1 MNDLHEMTIFGQ
13 FGDNAVTDVWHFTQG
28 PERAQRATA
37 EQQTTC
43 GSSLFQEPKNS
54 KRVFIDEAFETGGM
68 YCSDNQGILKI
79 FQCHHESNLKKE
91 PESKPQ

>member
-1 MNDLHEMTIFGQ
+1 MTIFEQ
-13 FGDNAVTDVWHFTQG
+13 FGDNAVTDVWHFTGTQG

-37 EQQTTC
+37 EQQTTD

-68 YCSDNQGILKI
+68 YCSDNQGILKKY
-79 FQCHHESNLKKE
+79 SNVTMN
-91 PESKPQ
+91 QI